1 MEHLDFLINI
11 RDTSLKTLEIE
22 KRNLKEWEKVGNTSL
37 VKLTNENIK
46 DLENLIKDFNERIKK
61 EYQ

>member
-22 KRNLKEWEKVGNTSL
+22 KRNLKEWEKAGKIAL
-37 VKLTNENIK
+37 VKLTKENIL
-46 DLENLIKDFNERIKK
+46 DLENLINEFSERIEK